1 MASKSGQSLPP
12 PPCLPYSSPPSSHRP
27 TPTRL
32 PLAIRLYLL
41 ICITMHCN
49 VKSYLIM
56 MQIWRRTWS
65 TIVHS
70 RGKAIQ
76 MQRVQKIVL
85 CYGHLKTHLLTYSEE
100 KPHPCGQRE
109 VSYREAE
116 SLNKHILHHS
126 GENPHSC
133 TECKKAFWQ
142 TGSIS
147 THLLIHTGEK
157 LHPCGQCDKSFIQA
171 ETLNKH
177 LLGLLRWRWK
187 WCWARWQR
195 RWRRIYGD
203 G

>member
-85 CYGHLKTHLLTYSEE
+85 CYGHLKTHLLIYSEE
-100 KPHPCGQRE
+100 KPQQCGQRE
-109 VSYREAE
+109 MLYRKAE
-116 SLNKHILHHS
+116 SLNKHILHHN

-133 TECKKAFWQ
+133 TKCKRAFWP

-147 THLLIHTGEK
+147 THLPIHIGEK
-157 LHPCGQCDKSFIQA
+157 LHHMW
-171 ETLNKH
+171 TV
-177 LLGLLRWRWK
+177 
-187 WCWARWQR
+187 WQIIHSS
-195 RWRRIYGD
+195 WNSE
-203 G
+203 